1 MAGMLCFVQADWPLI
16 GSAFTTREVHVLWP
30 KRLAMMLA
38 DGGDRVD
45 VAATRESIAAQFRT
59 A

>member
-1 MAGMLCFVQADWPLI
+1 MLCFVQADWPLI